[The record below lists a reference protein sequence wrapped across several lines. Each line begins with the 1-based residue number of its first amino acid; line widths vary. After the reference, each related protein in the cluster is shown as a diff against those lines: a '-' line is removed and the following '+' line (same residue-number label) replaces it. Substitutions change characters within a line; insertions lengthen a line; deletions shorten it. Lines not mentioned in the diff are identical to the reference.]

1 MANYPRLLNY
11 RGQFFKWRRLL
22 KISVTVLKY
31 IIEDN
36 TRSWNFQKMLTRLR
50 QKLGMPEGVVFHTLR
65 NTFATHMENLG
76 IPRNHT
82 SQIMGH
88 KDSNMALD
96 IYSAGLAIEPLVKSM
111 KKLTYGKEIDSFIK
125 NSLEE
130 RSSFL

>member
-1 MANYPRLLNY
+1 MLFRSI
-11 RGQFFKWRRLL
+11 L
-22 KISVTVLKY
+22 KP
-31 IIEDN
+31 IIERFLDSKEEVYLIKGIKSGGYDN
-36 TRSWNFQKMLTRLR
+36 KRSWNFQKKLTRIR